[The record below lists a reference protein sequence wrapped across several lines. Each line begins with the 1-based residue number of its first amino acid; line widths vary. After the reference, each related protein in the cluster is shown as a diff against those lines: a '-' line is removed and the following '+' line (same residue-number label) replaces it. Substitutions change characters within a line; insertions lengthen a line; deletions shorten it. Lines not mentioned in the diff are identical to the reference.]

1 MSPTK
6 VRPTGRP
13 GAHGP
18 APSIADCTPLL
29 SLAAG
34 AAGAPVRRAS
44 GAAGGGDPR
53 AAGGPCTPEA
63 RVVPRRPNRC
73 SAHGPR
79 ATHLELHPRPF
90 TTRRGTPASSGP
102 DSHTHGPAWEAGQE
116 ESEK

>member
-63 RVVPRRPNRC
+63 RVVPRRPNRR
-73 SAHGPR
+73 SDRGSHAKQ
-79 ATHLELHPRPF
+79 LHPRPF
-90 TTRRGTPASSGP
+90 IARRGTPASSGP
-102 DSHTHGPAWEAGQE
+102 DSHPHGPARDAGQE